1 MPDMKRRKVKSY
13 GKYIVADPGICHGA
27 VTFRGTRIF
36 VSDVLEQVAEGMK
49 WDEIVR
55 QWRGSVTR
63 QAIAEAVLVARDA
76 LLQEKPRVSRR
87 RPAA

>member
-1 MPDMKRRKVKSY
+1 MAAMKRRKVKEY

-55 QWRGSVTR
+55 QWRGSVTK

-76 LLQEKPRVSRR
+76 LLQEKPRASRR